1 MADKDNLVIR
11 FQCLNKVCNFTQE
24 FLEEDDP
31 DACPVC
37 DSKRYRVTFLKESG
51 AEINSRWGA
60 NHPRWS
66 TSMGVPAGQV
76 NDFRKRFPGSTY
88 SNDGRLLIKNRTDKK
103 RQMAE
108 RFMYE
113 QD

>member
-1 MADKDNLVIR
+1 MTI
-11 FQCLNKVCNFTQE
+11 FECLNKVCNFTQE
-24 FLEEDDP
+24 FLDEDEP
-31 DACPVC
+31 DACPMC
-37 DSKRYRVTFLKESG
+37 DSKWYRVRFCGDREPDDVSKTNWYEKEN
-51 AEINSRWGA
+51 E
-60 NHPRWS
+60 RWS

-76 NDFRKRFPGSTY
+76 KQFSERFPDSTY
-88 SNDGRLLIKNRTDKK
+88 SPDGRLLIKNRADKK